1 LREVINRNIQKIE
14 KSNILEKL
22 NLKSQKYILVSAHR
36 QENIDFVDRFEE
48 LLKTLKEVSMQMKLP
63 VLVSTHPRTKKI
75 LDQKNTGQMDSIVF
89 HDPFNFSDY
98 NKLQKE
104 ALVVLSDSG
113 TISEESS
120 MLNFKAITIR
130 NSMERPEALEA
141 GSIVMAGI
149 KSDQVLEAL
158 RIVVDSPRSQTVPE
172 AYKIEDCSVRT
183 TNFILS
189 TIHEYKFWN
198 SLY

>member
-1 LREVINRNIQKIE
+1 MN
-14 KSNILEKL
+14 
-22 NLKSQKYILVSAHR
+22 
-36 QENIDFVDRFEE
+36 
-48 LLKTLKEVSMQMKLP
+48 LP

-75 LDQKNTGQMDSIVF
+75 LDQRNLGELNSIIF

-113 TISEESS
+113 TLSEESS

-149 KSDQVLEAL
+149 KSDHVLEAV
-158 RIVVDSPRSQTVPE
+158 RIVIDNPRSLTIPD
-172 AYKIEDCSVRT
+172 AYKIEDCSIRT
-183 TNFILS
+183 ANYFQNKGSYCSPFAWANGGYRGHQRYLRQAS
-189 TIHEYKFWN
+189 VVFN
-198 SLY
+198 